1 MDELCG
7 RPLRCILH
15 LDLDCFYAQVESKRL
30 GLPEEAPL
38 AVQQW
43 GGLLA
48 VNYAARAK
56 GIKRGMR
63 VEDAKAIC
71 PTLHTP
77 HVPLVVGDSG
87 DGDGVDGDGG
97 GGNGGRSTGQAKVSL
112 ERYRTESARIFALL
126 ESRAPAL
133 ERASIDEA
141 YIDATELAAEVTYP
155 SPGPNPNLTP

>member
-1 MDELCG
+1 MDELCR

-43 GGLLA
+43 SGLLA

-63 VEDAKAIC
+63 VDEAKTIC

-77 HVPLVVGDSG
+77 HVPLV
-87 DGDGVDGDGG
+87 DGDDGG
-97 GGNGGRSTGQAKVSL
+97 GGYDGGAAEPGGSTGQAKVSL
-112 ERYRTESARIFALL
+112 ERYLSLIH
-126 ESRAPAL
+126 
-133 ERASIDEA
+133 I
-141 YIDATELAAEVTYP
+141 
-155 SPGPNPNLTP
+155 